1 MYLKEFIDQYK
12 GRNIKIFVD
21 MDGVIADYDVGK
33 ASEYDKKRPLTSSI
47 SKLEVISKLDNIELF
62 ILSVTRKDEGIE
74 QKNYWLNKFA
84 PFFKKENR
92 NIISKESN
100 DDRPAKELKANYIKK
115 VNRDNSII
123 IVIDDDPE
131 VIKEIQKENPDVVL
145 LKDTVLVD

>member
-100 DDRPAKELKANYIKK
+100 DGRPAKELKANYIKK

>member
-47 SKLEVISKLDNIELF
+47 SKLEVISRLDNIELF

>member
-62 ILSVTRKDEGIE
+62 ILSVTRKDEGIQ
-74 QKNYWLNKFA
+74 QKNYWLNNFA
-84 PFFKKENR
+84 SFFKKENR

-100 DDRPAKELKANYIKK
+100 DGRPAKELKANYIKK